1 MSAAIA
7 VARGSSSCSKPSRF
21 ASNAVVKK
29 LTPVALPPGRLTLAT
44 RPRVT
49 GSTPAKNT
57 IGIVEVAAFAA
68 IAGGVFPTIHG
79 HLPLQKLGDQSRQPV
94 VLAAGPSIFNGH
106 VLTLD
111 ETDFLQPLA
120 ERGHIGHWCAG
131 CITRPD
137 EADEWD
143 GLLRARRERP
153 RRRAPEQRDERAPL
167 HSITSSARAS
177 TVAGTSRPKA
187 LALLR
192 LITIS
197 NLVGCSTGKS
207 AGVAPFKILTTY
219 AAATS
224 RASLHLLLTQLIGQ
238 VSGLSDRERHD
249 G

>member
-137 EADEWD
+137 EADEWN
-143 GLLRARRERP
+143 GLLRPRRERP
-153 RRRAPEQRDERAPL
+153 RGRRAAEQRYERAAL
-167 HSITSSARAS
+167 HSITSSARCWRNQ
-177 TVAGTSRPKA
+177 GRSRPSA
-187 LALLR
+187 LAVLR
-192 LITIS
+192 LIARS
-197 NLVGCSTGKS
+197 NLVGCTIGNS
-207 AGVAPFKILTTY
+207 AGFAPLRIFP
-219 AAATS
+219 A
-224 RASLHLLLTQLIGQ
+224 
-238 VSGLSDRERHD
+238 
-249 G
+249 